1 MIKKEY
7 KIALLVMVSLAVLI
21 WGFHFM
27 KGRNLLLKGD
37 RYYAVYSQVVGLN
50 EGGPVYYK
58 GFKVGSVQSIELHP
72 VQKKRFLI
80 SFILTEDLPLP
91 ANTIAQLY
99 SVDLMGSKAIQLLEG
114 DSDVLLMPGDTL
126 KTNVMGDLIDQMGM
140 EVLPL
145 KDKTE
150 RLLVRLDTV
159 MTNIGGVFSD
169 RNKKSLDMAIYDF
182 TITMKNLQEMT
193 SKLNQALE
201 PNGEITK
208 ILENI
213 QSFTGTLNRQADAL
227 SAAIQ
232 NIESITDD
240 FRKADMQGLVT
251 QADSTLASVQNV
263 LSLMVDGEGS
273 TGLLLN
279 DPKLYYNLTD
289 ATANLDRLLADVR
302 HNPERYV
309 SFSAVNLGRKVYINA
324 DEDLAEKK
332 NIVFKIKIAESQ
344 EPLDDLRNEIVL
356 GEFPVFEDTNGQ
368 LYIYTVGETNS
379 YSEAL
384 FLLDKILPEF
394 PSASILA
401 FRKGQPIKI
410 KKALR
415 KVNLKN

>member
-7 KIALLVMVSLAVLI
+7 KIALLVMVALAVLI

-72 VQKKRFLI
+72 VQKRRFLI

-99 SVDLMGSKAIQLLEG
+99 SVDLMGSKAIQLQEG
-114 DSDVLLMPGDTL
+114 DSEALLVPGDTL

-145 KDKTE
+145 KDKAE

-159 MTNIGGVFSD
+159 MTNIGEVFSD

-182 TITMKNLQEMT
+182 TITMQNIQEMT
-193 SKLNQALE
+193 SKLNQSLE

-208 ILENI
+208 SLENI
-213 QSFTGTLNRQADAL
+213 QSFTGTLSQQADAL
-227 SAAIQ
+227 SATMQNLEAIT
-232 NIESITDD
+232 NGL
-240 FRKADMQGLVT
+240 RKADMQGLVT
-251 QADSTLASVQNV
+251 QADSTLATVQTV
-263 LSLMVDGEGS
+263 LSLVAEGEGS
-273 TGLLLN
+273 AGLLLN

-289 ATANLDRLLADVR
+289 ASANLDRLLADVR

-309 SFSAVNLGRKVYINA
+309 SFSAINLGRKIYVNA
-324 DEDLAEKK
+324 DEDLADKK
-332 NIVFKIKIAESQ
+332 DIVFKIKIDQSQ
-344 EPLDDLRNEIVL
+344 KPLDDLRNKIVL
-356 GEFPVFEDTNGQ
+356 GEYPVFEDTNGQ
-368 LYIYTVGETNS
+368 QYIYTVGETNS
-379 YSEAL
+379 YSKAL
-384 FLLDKILPEF
+384 FLLDKLLPEY
-394 PSASILA
+394 PSASLLA
-401 FRKGQPIKI
+401 FRKGQPIKV

>member
-1 MIKKEY
+1 
-7 KIALLVMVSLAVLI
+7 
-21 WGFHFM
+21 
-27 KGRNLLLKGD
+27 
-37 RYYAVYSQVVGLN
+37 
-50 EGGPVYYK
+50 
-58 GFKVGSVQSIELHP
+58 VGSVQSIELHP
-72 VQKKRFLI
+72 VQKRRFLI

-99 SVDLMGSKAIQLLEG
+99 SVDLMGSKAIQLQEG
-114 DSDVLLMPGDTL
+114 DSEVLLIPGDTL

-145 KDKTE
+145 KDKAE

-159 MTNIGGVFSD
+159 MTNIGEVFSD

-193 SKLNQALE
+193 SKLNQSLE

-208 ILENI
+208 SLENI
-213 QSFTGTLNRQADAL
+213 QSFTGTLSEQADAL
-227 SAAIQ
+227 SATMQNLEAIT
-232 NIESITDD
+232 NGLRE
-240 FRKADMQGLVT
+240 ADMQGLVM
-251 QADSTLASVQNV
+251 QADSTLASVQTV
-263 LSLMVDGEGS
+263 LSLVAEGEGS

-289 ATANLDRLLADVR
+289 ASANLDRLLADVR

-309 SFSAVNLGRKVYINA
+309 NFSAVNFGRKVYVNA

-332 NIVFKIKIAESQ
+332 DIVFKVKIDESQ
-344 EPLDDLRNEIVL
+344 KPLDDLRNKIIQD
-356 GEFPVFEDTNGQ
+356 EFPVFEDTNGQ
-368 LYIYTVGETNS
+368 QYIYTVGETNS
-379 YSEAL
+379 YSKAL
-384 FLLDKILPEF
+384 FLLDKLLPEY
-394 PSASILA
+394 PSASLLA
-401 FRKGQPIKI
+401 FRKGQPIKV